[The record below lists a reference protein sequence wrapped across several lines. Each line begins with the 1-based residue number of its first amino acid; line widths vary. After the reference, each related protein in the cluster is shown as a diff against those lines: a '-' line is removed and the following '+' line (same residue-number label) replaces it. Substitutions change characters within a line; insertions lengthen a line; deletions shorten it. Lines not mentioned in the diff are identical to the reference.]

1 MDYETKHDCPVML
14 LYYKVHSDI
23 REDHELCPWRVVHG
37 FFNSR
42 ISSDAVRE
50 RGYVAK
56 LISVK
61 YAEQERIEMTDMEK
75 VLEFDKIKEIWR
87 SLALTDRA
95 KMEIDGTKPFLEE
108 AELRA
113 KLRDTTEARIML
125 EKEETPPLSALEGIR
140 EIMTVAERGDCLTAA
155 QLEQAENALTA
166 VKRLKEYLERC
177 KKLELSLPWY
187 EENLDELPDIREAI
201 HIQIRAGRVDDY
213 ASKLL
218 HSLRSD
224 IVRTEERMK
233 EKADSV
239 IRSCKEC
246 MSDSFSV
253 FRSGHLCVPV
263 KKEYKFRVSGSVIDK
278 SSTGNTLFI
287 EPSTVAKYSEEL
299 QLLRIDE
306 DNEERRILYTLTV
319 MLGEQGEVME
329 QNMKMMEKLD
339 FCFSKGKL
347 SMELGCAAPMIN
359 TDRRIVL
366 KGARH
371 PLMDRRVCVPQDFRI
386 GLRDSED
393 TGSEMKDRAEE
404 ENTELGNQREQADK
418 QNGQEY
424 RGVVITGPNTGG
436 KTVAIKTVALNC
448 MMAQCGLHVCCEQ
461 ADICMNSN
469 YLCDIGD
476 GQNLS
481 ENLSTFSAHITNVL
495 EILRQMGRE
504 SLVIMDELG
513 SGTDPAEG
521 MGIAVAILEELR
533 KSGCLFLV
541 TTHYPEVKTYAE
553 EAEGIINARMTF
565 DKESLRPLYKMVIG
579 EAGES
584 CAFYIA
590 AKLGMP
596 AAMLETAAEA
606 AYGSKKT
613 QLNAFEAV
621 FPEEKNTENKTFRS
635 KIKKQK
641 QTVRHADLS
650 EKFRRGDSVMIYP
663 DQKIGIVCEPVNEK
677 GVLRVQLPE
686 KKIWINHK
694 RVKLHVP
701 ASELYPEDYDFSIIF
716 DSVET
721 RKLRHKMERKYV
733 EEALIRGPGEQ
744 E

>member
-1 MDYETKHDCPVML
+1 
-14 LYYKVHSDI
+14 
-23 REDHELCPWRVVHG
+23 
-37 FFNSR
+37 
-42 ISSDAVRE
+42 
-50 RGYVAK
+50 
-56 LISVK
+56 
-61 YAEQERIEMTDMEK
+61 MTDTEK
-75 VLEFDKIKEIWR
+75 LLEFDKIKEIWR
-87 SLALTDRA
+87 GLALTDRT
-95 KMEIDGTKPFLEE
+95 KTKIDEVKPSLEE
-108 AELRA
+108 AEVRAQLRN
-113 KLRDTTEARIML
+113 TTEARMML
-125 EKEETPPLSALEGIR
+125 EKEGTPPLSALEDIR
-140 EIMTVAERGDCLTAA
+140 EILAVAERGDCLTAA
-155 QLEQAENALTA
+155 QLEHAENVLTV
-166 VKRLKEYLERC
+166 VKRMKDYLNRC

-201 HIQIRAGRVDDY
+201 HIQIRAGQVDDY

-218 HSLRSD
+218 HTLRSD

-239 IRSCKEC
+239 IRNNKEC

-253 FRSGHLCVPV
+253 YRSGHLCIPV
-263 KKEYKFRVSGSVIDK
+263 KKEYKFRISGSVIDK
-278 SSTGNTLFI
+278 SATGNTLFI
-287 EPSTVAKYSEEL
+287 EPTAVAKYSEEL

-306 DNEERRILYTLTV
+306 DNEERRILYTLTA

-329 QNMKMMEKLD
+329 QNIRTMEKLD

-347 SMELGCAAPMIN
+347 SLELGCAAPIIN

-366 KGARH
+366 KSARH
-371 PLMDRRVCVPQDFRI
+371 PLMDRRVCVPLDFCI
-386 GLRDSED
+386 GLRDSEN
-393 TGSEMKDRAEE
+393 TGSEMKDRAKE
-404 ENTELGNQREQADK
+404 ENTELRNQREQAGK
-418 QNGQEY
+418 QNGRKNGQEY

-495 EILRQMGRE
+495 EILRQVGPE

-521 MGIAVAILEELR
+521 MGIAVAILEELK

-553 EAEGIINARMTF
+553 ETEGIINARMTF
-565 DKESLRPLYKMVIG
+565 DKESLQPLYKMVIG

-590 AKLGMP
+590 SKLGMP
-596 AAMLETAAEA
+596 ADMLETAAKA
-606 AYGSKKT
+606 AYGSMGSA
-613 QLNAFEAV
+613 QHHAFVHVLPEGQNPGKMHGNIEAGGCDLSL
-621 FPEEKNTENKTFRS
+621 ENKAS
-635 KIKKQK
+635 HPKIKKQK
-641 QTVRHADLS
+641 QTIRHADFA

-663 DQKIGIVCEPVNEK
+663 DRKIGIVCEPVNEK

-686 KKIWINHK
+686 RKIRINHK

-733 EEALIRGPGEQ
+733 EETLVQGPE
-744 E
+744 ELE